1 MNKGKFKV
9 GYVRYTGDGSGSLS
23 NAQVMAK
30 VKPVIESLGWTLDAE
45 YHPDGWTDGTDVHA
59 YFKGT
64 GGEKLF
70 VSYAGVV
77 EYSAS
82 DGLARTYYKGG
93 NYSYNNIYGLIV
105 TMLPAPTETD
115 PADLAWGSEKSPV
128 YVLSRSDTPKEMLP
142 LVGHQYGDAPSFH
155 RNTLDTTYQMTI
167 ISDGARII
175 FDSSSSRMKY
185 FWMGAIFDTLAH
197 PTEDVSRVA
206 KYGILSLNWKS
217 NASYHPFTTL
227 NTGEY
232 VLHGGIRS
240 KDEWLRYM
248 QPENRMAHVFANA
261 AGEWIYGSY
270 SASSAYR
277 ATLYAYHALSA
288 TACVPITRGKARWLA
303 IGMTSCSENI
313 NTTGYVVPGDGMK
326 GWLDTDMIRAV
337 CPTGLETNYT
347 LDNGNFVYVGNG
359 LMMGWCPT
367 NDTKYW

>member
-30 VKPVIESLGWTLDAE
+30 VKPVIESLGWTLDAD

-70 VSYAGVV
+70 VSYAGSNT
-77 EYSAS
+77 YSAS
-82 DGLARTYYKGG
+82 DTFARTYYKGASS
-93 NYSYNNIYGLIV
+93 SYQYLYGLIV

-115 PADLAWGSEKSPV
+115 SADLAWGSEKRPL

-142 LVGHQYGDAPSFH
+142 VVADSCTGSTSFH
-155 RNTLDTTYQMTI
+155 RNSLDVTYQMTI
-167 ISDGARII
+167 ISDGARIM
-175 FDSSSSRMKY
+175 FGSTSTRSKD
-185 FWMGAIFDTLAH
+185 FWIGAIFDTLAH

-206 KYGILSLNWKS
+206 KYGILSLNWIT
-217 NASYHPFTTL
+217 NTSYNSFTTL
-227 NTGEY
+227 PTGEY
-232 VLHGGIRS
+232 VLYGGIVS
-240 KDEWLRYM
+240 KDNWNSYST
-248 QPENRMAHVFANA
+248 PENRMAPVFANA

-270 SASSAYR
+270 AASSAYR
-277 ATLYAYHALSA
+277 ATLYAYYALSA

-313 NTTGYVVPGDGMK
+313 NTSGYVVPGDGMK

-337 CPTGLETNYT
+337 CPTGLQTNYT

>member
-30 VKPVIESLGWTLDAE
+30 VKPVIESLGWTLDNE
-45 YHPDGWTDGTDVHA
+45 YHPDGWRDGTDAHA
-59 YFKGT
+59 YFKGA

-70 VSYAGVV
+70 VSYAGLY
-77 EYSAS
+77 ECSAS
-82 DGLARTYYKGG
+82 DALARTYYKGA
-93 NYSYNNIYGLIV
+93 NSSYRYLYGLIV
-105 TMLPAPTETD
+105 TMLPAPTDTD
-115 PADLAWGSEKSPV
+115 SADLAWGSEKSPI
-128 YVLSRSDTPKEMLP
+128 YVLSRSDTPTQMLP
-142 LVGHQYGDAPSFH
+142 VVAHSCSTSPSFH
-155 RNTLDTTYQMTI
+155 KNTLDATYQMTI

-175 FDSSSSRMKY
+175 FDSSDSRLKY
-185 FWMGAIFDTLAH
+185 FWMGSIFDTLAH
-197 PTEDVSRVA
+197 PQEDVSRVA
-206 KYGILSLNWKS
+206 KYGILSLNWDGS
-217 NASYHPFTTL
+217 NYSSFTTL
-227 NTGEY
+227 PTGER
-232 VLHGGIRS
+232 VLSGAIREKSDWSNWMDPYNHGAS
-240 KDEWLRYM
+240 
-248 QPENRMAHVFANA
+248 VFANA

-337 CPTGLETNYT
+337 CPTGLQTNYT
-347 LDNGNFVYVGNG
+347 LDNGNFVYVGKG

>member
-45 YHPDGWTDGTDVHA
+45 YHPDGWTDGTDAHA

-70 VSYAGVV
+70 VSYAGSTT
-77 EYSAS
+77 YSVS
-82 DGLARTYYKGG
+82 DRLARTYYKGA
-93 NYSYNNIYGLIV
+93 NSSYQYLYGLIV

-115 PADLAWGSEKSPV
+115 SADLAWGSEKRPL

-142 LVGHQYGDAPSFH
+142 VVADSCMSATTFH

-175 FDSSSSRMKY
+175 FDSSSSRLKY
-185 FWMGAIFDTLAH
+185 FWMGSIFDTLAH

-206 KYGILSLNWKS
+206 KYGILSLNHDGSNYKS
-217 NASYHPFTTL
+217 FTTL
-227 NTGEY
+227 LTGEY
-232 VLHGGIRS
+232 VLRGTIES
-240 KDEWLRYM
+240 KDYWSNYIT
-248 QPENRMAHVFANA
+248 PEYHGASAFANA

-270 SASSAYR
+270 AASSAYR
-277 ATLYAYHALSA
+277 ATLYATSALSA

-337 CPTGLETNYT
+337 CPTGLQTNYT

>member
-30 VKPVIESLGWTLDAE
+30 VKPVIESLGWTLDTE
-45 YHPDGWTDGTDVHA
+45 YHPDGWRDGTDVHA

-70 VSYAGVV
+70 VSYAGSS

-82 DGLARTYYKGG
+82 DVLARTYYKGT
-93 NYSYNNIYGLIV
+93 NSSYRYLYGLIV

-115 PADLAWGSEKSPV
+115 SADLAWGSEKSPV
-128 YVLSRSDTPKEMLP
+128 YVLHRSDTPKEMLP
-142 LVGHQYGDAPSFH
+142 VVAHSCSTSPSFH
-155 RNTLDTTYQMTI
+155 KNTLDATYQMTI

-175 FDSSSSRMKY
+175 FDSSNSRLKY
-185 FWMGAIFDTLAH
+185 FWMGSIFDTLAH

-206 KYGILSLNWKS
+206 KYGILSLNWDLS
-217 NASYHPFTTL
+217 NYSSFGSL
-227 NTGEY
+227 RTGEY
-232 VLHGGIRS
+232 VLSGAIRQKSDWGNWMDPYNHGAS
-240 KDEWLRYM
+240 
-248 QPENRMAHVFANA
+248 VFANA

-277 ATLYAYHALSA
+277 ATIYAADALSA

-313 NTTGYVVPGDGMK
+313 NTSGYVVPGDGMK

-337 CPTGLETNYT
+337 CPTGLQTNYT
-347 LDNGNFVYVGNG
+347 LDNGNFVYVGYG
-359 LMMGWCPT
+359 LMMGWSAD